1 MTESLDLD
9 HRPVLII
16 LKHFHTLK
24 AAEHEVVERL
34 SQSTRDL
41 GWEPRIINVDGDFK
55 ISDIA
60 KCEAGADL
68 VLDIHYEYPKFLKPR
83 SIGAVWTPTSF
94 MKEWDLA
101 YVWENQLS
109 HDALVHT
116 DSALVSNLLSQY
128 RPQED
133 FGILNH
139 SLPSSWLEWV
149 NKGTRKETPKAFYAG
164 INWTKL
170 SGRPGRHHEFF
181 KLLDNR
187 NVLDLYGPRKIGQVT
202 PWKGFASY
210 RGEIPFD
217 GKSLLLKARESGISL
232 VLSSHQHLSEEM
244 ISSRLFEGL
253 FAGNAIISDDHPF
266 IKKHLGKNAFYLAFD
281 RGDQYAGSQL
291 VEYVEE
297 LQENHELLNERQD
310 ASQQLYLKEFD
321 LTKQLKALIA
331 PMVKPQKVEQTLDAL
346 VIGSST
352 TGILKKLQSVGFSR
366 VEFTTNQIIDL
377 QDLVAIAQSFDLR
390 KFCVFS
396 SNSQILDS
404 FVERV
409 EVVLAKLTS
418 SAAEIGVVGT
428 VALSQ
433 NSGRFSPVTVPA
445 AKSLPLSGLII
456 DLDHLSNNP
465 AVYVDPIVS
474 LRVKDLTEIRYISTF
489 LSPYEFL
496 LKRLDGDPIT
506 RLGDQSVRQI
516 IITGLGTLSTAA
528 ASDIAEEIRRMP
540 RARKRATIYALL
552 ASIPFLRPLV
562 LMTKWMIRKQ
572 NK

>member
-281 RGDQYAGSQL
+281 RGDQYAASQL

-297 LQENHELLNERQD
+297 LQENHDLLNTRQD

-321 LTKQLKALIA
+321 LTKQLKVLIA
-331 PMVKPQKVEQTLDAL
+331 PIVELQKLEQTLDAL

>member
-34 SQSTRDL
+34 SQSTWDL

-281 RGDQYAGSQL
+281 RGDQYAASQL

-352 TGILKKLQSVGFSR
+352 TGILKKLQLVGFSR

-516 IITGLGTLSTAA
+516 IITGLATLSTAA

>member
-1 MTESLDLD
+1 VIASVDLKN
-9 HRPVLII
+9 RPVLII
-16 LKHFHTLK
+16 IKHFHKLK

-34 SQSTRDL
+34 AQSTRDL
-41 GWEPRIINVDGDFK
+41 GWEPRIINVDSDFN
-55 ISDIA
+55 ISNIA
-60 KCEAGADL
+60 KYEDGADL
-68 VLDIHYEYPKFLKPR
+68 VLDIHYEYPKFFKPR

-116 DSALVSNLLSQY
+116 DSNLVSNLLSQY

-133 FGILNH
+133 FEILNH

-149 NKGTRKETPKAFYAG
+149 NKGTRDQTPRVFYAG
-164 INWTKL
+164 INWSKL

-181 KLLDNR
+181 KFLDNKD
-187 NVLDLYGPRKIGQVT
+187 VLDIYGPKKIAHVT
-202 PWKGFASY
+202 PWKDFTSY

-217 GKSLLLKARESGISL
+217 GKSLLLRARESGISL
-232 VLSSHQHLSEEM
+232 VLSSHQHLNEEI

-253 FAGNAIISDDHPF
+253 FAGNAIISDRHPF
-266 IKKHLGKNAFYLAFD
+266 IQKHLGENAFYLDFD
-281 RGDQYAGSQL
+281 RGDEYAASQL
-291 VEYVEE
+291 VDYVEE
-297 LQENHELLNERQD
+297 LRGDQDLLHAKQVT
-310 ASQQLYLKEFD
+310 SQQLYLKEFD
-321 LTKQLKALIA
+321 LTKQLKELLA
-331 PMVKPQKVEQTLDAL
+331 PMAELQMLEQDLDAL

-352 TGILKKLQSVGFSR
+352 SGILGKLQAAGFNR
-366 VEFTTNQIIDL
+366 IEFTTSQIIDL
-377 QDLVAIAQSFDLR
+377 QDLVTVAQSFDLR

-404 FVERV
+404 FVERLQ
-409 EVVLAKLTS
+409 VVLAKLTS
-418 SAAEIGVVGT
+418 GFAEIGVLGT

-433 NSGRFSPVTVPA
+433 IAGRFSPVTVPA

-456 DLDHLSNNP
+456 DLDHLSDNP
-465 AVYVDPIVS
+465 RVYVDPVVS
-474 LRVKDLTEIRYISTF
+474 VRVKDLAEIRYISTF
-489 LSPYEFL
+489 LSPYQFL
-496 LKRLDGDPIT
+496 LKRLDGDSST

-516 IITGLGTLSTAA
+516 ILTGLAALSTAA

-552 ASIPFLRPLV
+552 GSIPILKPIV
-562 LMTKWMIRKQ
+562 LIAKWIIRKQ
-572 NK
+572 NN

>member
-1 MTESLDLD
+1 VTESLDLD

-474 LRVKDLTEIRYISTF
+474 VRVKDLTEIRYISTF

-516 IITGLGTLSTAA
+516 IITGLATLSTAA

>member
-1 MTESLDLD
+1 VTESLDLD

-281 RGDQYAGSQL
+281 RGDQYAASQL

-516 IITGLGTLSTAA
+516 IITGLATLSTAA

>member
-1 MTESLDLD
+1 VTESLDLD

-34 SQSTRDL
+34 SQSTWDL

-281 RGDQYAGSQL
+281 RGDQYAASQL

-352 TGILKKLQSVGFSR
+352 TGILKKLQLVGFSR

-516 IITGLGTLSTAA
+516 IITGLATLSTAA

>member
-1 MTESLDLD
+1 VTESLDLD

-281 RGDQYAGSQL
+281 RGDQYAASQL

-474 LRVKDLTEIRYISTF
+474 VRVKDLTEIRYISTF

-516 IITGLGTLSTAA
+516 IITGLATLSTAA

>member
-474 LRVKDLTEIRYISTF
+474 VRVKDLTEIRYISTF

>member
-281 RGDQYAGSQL
+281 RGDQYAASQL

-474 LRVKDLTEIRYISTF
+474 VRVKDLTEIRYISTF

>member
-9 HRPVLII
+9 RRPVLII

-232 VLSSHQHLSEEM
+232 VLSSHQHLREEM

-281 RGDQYAGSQL
+281 RGDQYAASQL

-297 LQENHELLNERQD
+297 LQKNHDLLNSRQD
-310 ASQQLYLKEFD
+310 ASQQLYLNEFD
-321 LTKQLKALIA
+321 LTKQLRSLIA
-331 PMVKPQKVEQTLDAL
+331 PVVGLQKLEQTLDAL

-352 TGILKKLQSVGFSR
+352 TGILKKLQLVGFNR

-377 QDLVAIAQSFDLR
+377 QDLVAVAQSFDLR

-396 SNSQILDS
+396 SNSEILDS

-418 SAAEIGVVGT
+418 SAAEIGVLGT

-433 NSGRFSPVTVPA
+433 DSGKFSPVTVPA

-474 LRVKDLTEIRYISTF
+474 LRVKDLKEIRYISTF

-496 LKRLDGDPIT
+496 LKRLEDDPLT

-516 IITGLGTLSTAA
+516 ILTGLATLSTAA
-528 ASDIAEEIRRMP
+528 ASDVAEDIRRMP

-562 LMTKWMIRKQ
+562 LITKWMIRKQ

>member
-1 MTESLDLD
+1 VTESLDLD

-474 LRVKDLTEIRYISTF
+474 VRVKDLTEIRYISTF

>member
-474 LRVKDLTEIRYISTF
+474 VRVKDLTEIRYISTF

-516 IITGLGTLSTAA
+516 IITGLATLSTAA